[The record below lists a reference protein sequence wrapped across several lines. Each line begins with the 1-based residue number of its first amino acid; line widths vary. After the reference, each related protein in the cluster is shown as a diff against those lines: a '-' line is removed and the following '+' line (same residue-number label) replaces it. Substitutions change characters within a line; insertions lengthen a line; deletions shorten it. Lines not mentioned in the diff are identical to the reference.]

1 MKKQILFYSIIGL
14 AALLIAASFFLSQ
27 YVEYKKFQLTQKK
40 AIQECIEKTVGLNA
54 TGFTAANAQQKCTES
69 FSK

>member
-1 MKKQILFYSIIGL
+1 MKNQTFFYLIISV
-14 AALLIAASFFLSQ
+14 AALLLAASVLLFQ
-27 YVEYKKFQLTQKK
+27 YVKYKEFQLAQEK

-54 TGFTAANAQQKCTES
+54 TGFIAANAQQKCTES